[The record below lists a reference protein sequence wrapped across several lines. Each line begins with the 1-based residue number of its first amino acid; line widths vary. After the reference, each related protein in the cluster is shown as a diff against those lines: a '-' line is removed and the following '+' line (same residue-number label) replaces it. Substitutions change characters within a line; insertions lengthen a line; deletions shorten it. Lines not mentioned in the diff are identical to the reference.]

1 MSELEKNEHCPVT
14 ANEPKRKRRS
24 SQAGFT
30 LVELL
35 VVMTI
40 LVLLAGI
47 VAPRVMGYLGS
58 SRLKA
63 AKVQIE
69 SIATSLELFRLD
81 TGRYP
86 TSEEGLIALVRH
98 PANIAN
104 WNGPY
109 LKSSTVPTDPWG
121 AAYHYR
127 APGRHGAFDVFSL
140 GADGQQRGDGEN
152 QDITN
157 W

>member
-1 MSELEKNEHCPVT
+1 MRVLCCNDLKQIQKRV
-14 ANEPKRKRRS
+14 RKRRRRNHQS
-24 SQAGFT
+24 GFT

-86 TSEEGLIALVRH
+86 TNEEGLVALVRH
-98 PANIAN
+98 PTNVAN

-109 LKSSTVPTDPWG
+109 LKSNTVPLDPWG
-121 AAYHYR
+121 VAYHYR
-127 APGRHGAFDVFSL
+127 APGQHGAFDIFTL
-140 GADGQQRGDGEN
+140 GADGRKSGDGEN
-152 QDITN
+152 QDITS